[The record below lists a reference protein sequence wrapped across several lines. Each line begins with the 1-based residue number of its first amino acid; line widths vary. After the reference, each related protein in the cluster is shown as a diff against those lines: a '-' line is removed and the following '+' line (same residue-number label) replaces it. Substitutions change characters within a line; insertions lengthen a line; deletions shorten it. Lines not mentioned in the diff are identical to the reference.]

1 MSRPEVLVA
10 LERDYAIA
18 LGKYENAE
26 RAIETVIGL
35 AAIEAA
41 DRRITAEKKI
51 LREKMERITSLI
63 RHQVDPEW
71 DAGHVR
77 PIQPRAKSERHGEVS
92 KAAYRVLKSAGGP
105 LRVREIAHLVAAQL
119 GVDSADYRQINRL
132 DSLIST
138 TLNRR
143 LKDDMVVND
152 GGAPRRWSIKPPL
165 ARREPGASAS
175 TRPTWP
181 TLEASLRGP
190 ELL

>member
-35 AAIEAA
+35 TAIEAA

-51 LREKMERITSLI
+51 LREKMERITGLI
-63 RHQVDPEW
+63 RLQVDPEW
-71 DAGHVR
+71 EPGHIR

-105 LRVREIAHLVAAQL
+105 LRVREIAHLVAPQL
-119 GVDSADYRQINRL
+119 GVDSSDYRQINRL

-138 TLNRR
+138 TLVRR
-143 LKDDMVVND
+143 EKDGMVFHD
-152 GGAPRRWSIKPPL
+152 GGKPRRWSKEPPSDH
-165 ARREPGASAS
+165 AASAASAS
-175 TRPTWP
+175 TLPTWP
-181 TLEASLRGP
+181 ILAASLRGP